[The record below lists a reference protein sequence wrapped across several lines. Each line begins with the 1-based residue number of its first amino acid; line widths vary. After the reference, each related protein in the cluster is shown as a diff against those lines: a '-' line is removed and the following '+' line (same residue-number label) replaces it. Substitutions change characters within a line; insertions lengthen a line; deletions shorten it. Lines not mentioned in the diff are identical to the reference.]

1 MPGWA
6 LELAPDAIVLGRGLI
21 VYAGTSRDLI
31 HDPEHHCS
39 ADGRGGAGHDLERQG
54 IVPGL
59 AAEIHRV
66 DAEQCEAGHDRC
78 RLVEISAERC
88 R

>member
-1 MPGWA
+1 MQMANGA
-6 LELAPDAIVLGRGLI
+6 VCTLMVGLI
-21 VYAGTSRDLI
+21 PA
-31 HDPEHHCS
+31 DPAFAAAAVLR